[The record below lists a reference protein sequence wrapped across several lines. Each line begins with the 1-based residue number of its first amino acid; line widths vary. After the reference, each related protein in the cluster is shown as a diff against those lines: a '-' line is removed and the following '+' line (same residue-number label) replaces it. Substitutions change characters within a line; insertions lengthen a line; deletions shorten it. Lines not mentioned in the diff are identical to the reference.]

1 MAVKPGQAM
10 KDDAQ
15 EIYARWLERGSK
27 LAFAFALVTLLA
39 YLAGIVPPLVPLE
52 ELPRLWTLSAAE
64 MMREAHA
71 PGGWSWL
78 HYLRYGDYLNV
89 LGISLFALLALVCT
103 ARVIPAFLR
112 NGERGQALLALLQV
126 LVLLAAALHLF
137 PGAQ

>member
-1 MAVKPGQAM
+1 MKPRHGM
-10 KDDAQ
+10 KHDAQ
-15 EIYARWLERGSK
+15 EIYARWLEAGSK
-27 LAFAFALVTLLA
+27 LAFAFALATLLL
-39 YLAGIVPPLVPLE
+39 YLAGALPPLVPLA

-89 LGISLFALLALVCT
+89 LGISLFALLALICT
-103 ARVIPAFLR
+103 ARVVPAFWR
-112 NGERGQALLALLQV
+112 SGERMQALLALLQV

-137 PGAQ
+137 PGAH

>member
-1 MAVKPGQAM
+1 MKPPQAM
-10 KDDAQ
+10 KEDAQ
-15 EIYARWLERGSK
+15 EIYARWLERGSR

-39 YLAGIVPPLVPLE
+39 YLAGVVPPLVPLA

-71 PGGWSWL
+71 PGGWRWL

-89 LGISLFALLALVCT
+89 LAISLFALLALVCT
-103 ARVIPAFLR
+103 ARMVPAFLKNR
-112 NGERGQALLALLQV
+112 ERAQALLALLQV
-126 LVLLAAALHLF
+126 LVLAAAALHLF